1 MSNRLEE
8 VWSVRRN
15 VGLGRN
21 INPPPV
27 TTTSHLTTNM
37 YSRHGALPAHH
48 QYLPSGECVCVYL
61 CVRVYLCVCV
71 CVCLCVCVCV
81 CVCACVFLCVCVCV
95 LCVCVLCACG
105 EAAYLVIK
113 KFQV

>member
-21 INPPPV
+21 INPAPV

-48 QYLPSGECVCVYL
+48 QYLPSGECV
-61 CVRVYLCVCV
+61 
-71 CVCLCVCVCV
+71 
-81 CVCACVFLCVCVCV
+81 
-95 LCVCVLCACG
+95 
-105 EAAYLVIK
+105 
-113 KFQV
+113 